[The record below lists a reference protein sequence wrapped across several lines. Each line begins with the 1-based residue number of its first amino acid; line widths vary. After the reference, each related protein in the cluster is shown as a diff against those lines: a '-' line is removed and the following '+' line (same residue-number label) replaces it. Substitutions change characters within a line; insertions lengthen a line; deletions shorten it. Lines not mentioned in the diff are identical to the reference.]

1 MTCMGS
7 LLFSP
12 LALRGLT
19 LPNRAVVPPLCQ
31 YSAVEGMANDWHMVQ
46 LGRFA
51 VGGFGLVF
59 SEVVSVLRDGRITH
73 GDLGLWSDDQV
84 APLKRITDFI
94 RSQGAVPAVQLGHAG
109 RKGSMQRPWEGNGP
123 LGPEQFARGEAT
135 WDIVSAVAK
144 PIGEG
149 FLTPAALDAGGM
161 ARIRDAFAAAAKRA
175 HAAGFEAVEV
185 HCAHGYLLHQF
196 LSPVSNTRNDGFGGD
211 LAGRMRFPLE
221 VIRAVREAWP
231 QDRPVFVRISA
242 VDGVDDGWSMA
253 DSIAFAQAM
262 RPLGVDVVDCSSGGI
277 GGSATGSKRVPRG
290 YGFQVPYAAE
300 IRREAGLATM
310 AVGLIIGAQQAEA
323 VLASGEADLVAI
335 GREAMA
341 NPNWALMAR
350 GVLEPGSTEDV
361 YAPWPP
367 QHGWWLEKRAAV
379 MDALG
384 RPPA

>member
-1 MTCMGS
+1 MGS

-12 LALRGLT
+12 LTLRGLT
-19 LPNRAVVPPLCQ
+19 IPNRAVVPPLCQ
-31 YSAVEGMANDWHMVQ
+31 YSAIEGTANDWHMVQ

-59 SEVVSVLRDGRITH
+59 SEVVSVLREGRITH
-73 GDLGLWSDDQV
+73 GDVGLWNDDQV

-94 RSQGAVPAVQLGHAG
+94 KAQGSVPAVQLGHAG

-123 LGPEQFARGEAT
+123 LGPEQFARGETT
-135 WDIVSAVAK
+135 WDIVSAVGA
-144 PIGEG
+144 PIAEG
-149 FLTPAALDAGGM
+149 HLAPAALDAGGM
-161 ARIRDAFAAAAKRA
+161 ARIRDAFASAAKRA

-196 LSPVSNTRNDGFGGD
+196 LSPLSNTRNDGFGGD

-242 VDGVDDGWSMA
+242 VDGADGGWTME

-277 GGSATGSKRVPRG
+277 GGSATGSKRIPRG
-290 YGFQVPYAAE
+290 YGFQIPYAAQ
-300 IRREAGLATM
+300 IRRDAGLATM
-310 AVGLIIGAQQAEA
+310 AVGLIIGPHQAEA
-323 VLASGEADLVAI
+323 VLAEGEADLVAI

-361 YAPWPP
+361 FATWPP

-379 MDALG
+379 MDVLG
-384 RPPA
+384 TPPA

>member
-1 MTCMGS
+1 MGS

-12 LALRGLT
+12 LTLRGLV

-31 YSAVEGMANDWHMVQ
+31 YSATEGMADDWHMVQ

-73 GDLGLWSDDQV
+73 GDLGLWSDDHI
-84 APLKRITDFI
+84 APLKRITGFI
-94 RSQGAVPAVQLGHAG
+94 KGQGSVPAVQLGHAG

-123 LGPEQFARGEAT
+123 LGAAQFAKGEGT
-135 WDIVSAVAK
+135 WDIVSAVAA

-149 FLTPAALDAGGM
+149 FLTPAALDAAGM
-161 ARIRDAFAAAAKRA
+161 ARVVEGFATGAKRA

-196 LSPVSNTRNDGFGGD
+196 LSPVSNTRNDAYGGD
-211 LAGRMRFPLE
+211 LAGRMRLPLE
-221 VIRAVREAWP
+221 VIAAVRAAWP

-242 VDGVDDGWSMA
+242 VDGVDDGWTMQ
-253 DSIAFAQAM
+253 DSLAFARAM
-262 RPLGVDVVDCSSGGI
+262 KPLGVDVVDCSSGGI

-300 IRREAGLATM
+300 IRRDVGVATM

-323 VLASGEADLVAI
+323 VLASGEADLVAV

>member
-1 MTCMGS
+1 MGS

-12 LALRGLT
+12 LTLRGLT
-19 LPNRAVVPPLCQ
+19 IPNRAVVPPLCQ

-59 SEVVSVLRDGRITH
+59 SEVVSVLRQGRITH
-73 GDLGLWSDDQV
+73 GDLGLWSDDHV

-94 RSQGAVPAVQLGHAG
+94 RSQGSVPAIQLGHAG

-123 LGPEQFARGEAT
+123 LGPEQFAKGETT

-144 PIGEG
+144 PIAEG
-149 FLTPAALDAGGM
+149 HLTPAALDAAGM
-161 ARIRDAFAAAAKRA
+161 ARIVEAFATGARRA
-175 HAAGFEAVEV
+175 RAAGFDAVEV

-196 LSPVSNTRNDGFGGD
+196 LSP
-211 LAGRMRFPLE
+211 
-221 VIRAVREAWP
+221 IRAVREAWP
-231 QDRPVFVRISA
+231 DTLPVFVRISA
-242 VDGVDDGWSMA
+242 VDGMDGGWEMA
-253 DSIAFAQAM
+253 DSLAFARAM
-262 RPLGVDVVDCSSGGI
+262 KAIGVDVVDCSSGGI

-300 IRREAGLATM
+300 IRRDTGLATM
-310 AVGLIIGAQQAEA
+310 AVGLIIGTHQAEA
-323 VLASGEADLVAI
+323 ALADGEADLIAI
-335 GREAMA
+335 GREAMN

-350 GVLEPGSTEDV
+350 GILEPGTTEEV
-361 YAPWPP
+361 FAPWPP

-379 MDALG
+379 IGALG
-384 RPPA
+384 APPA

>member
-12 LALRGLT
+12 LTLRGLT
-19 LPNRAVVPPLCQ
+19 IPNRAVVPPLCQ

-84 APLKRITDFI
+84 APLRRITDFI
-94 RSQGAVPAVQLGHAG
+94 KGQGAVPAVQLGHAG

-123 LGPEQFARGEAT
+123 LGPEQFARGESA
-135 WDIVSAVAK
+135 WDIVSAVGK

-161 ARIRDAFAAAAKRA
+161 ARIRDAFATAARRA
-175 HAAGFEAVEV
+175 HAAGFEAAEV

-196 LSPVSNTRNDGFGGD
+196 LSPVSNPRNDGFGGD

-242 VDGVDDGWSMA
+242 VDGVDDGWTME

-300 IRREAGLATM
+300 IRREVGLATM

-323 VLASGEADLVAI
+323 VLAAGEADLVAV

-361 YAPWPP
+361 YSVWPP

-379 MDALG
+379 IDALG
-384 RPPA
+384 APPA

>member
-1 MTCMGS
+1 MPS

-12 LALRGLT
+12 LTLRGLT
-19 LPNRAVVPPLCQ
+19 IPNRAVVPPLCQ
-31 YSAVEGMANDWHMVQ
+31 YSAHEGMANDWHLVQ

-73 GDLGLWSDDQV
+73 GDLGLWSDDHI

-94 RSQGAVPAVQLGHAG
+94 TAQGAVPAIQLGHAG

-123 LGPEQFARGEAT
+123 LGPEQFAKGEGS

-144 PIGEG
+144 PLADGH
-149 FLTPAALDAGGM
+149 LTPAALDAGGM
-161 ARIRDAFAAAAKRA
+161 ARIRDAFATAAKRA
-175 HAAGFEAVEV
+175 LAAGFEAVEV

-196 LSPVSNTRNDGFGGD
+196 LSPLSNTRNDGFGGD

-231 QDRPVFVRISA
+231 EDRPVFVRISA
-242 VDGVDDGWSMA
+242 VDGAEGGWEMT
-253 DSIAFAQAM
+253 DSLAFARAM
-262 RPLGVDVVDCSSGGI
+262 RSLGVDVVDCSSGGI

-290 YGFQVPYAAE
+290 YGFQVPYAAQ
-300 IRREAGLATM
+300 IRREVGLMTM
-310 AVGLIIGAQQAEA
+310 AVGLIIGPHQAEA

-350 GVLEPGSTEDV
+350 GVLEPGSTEQV
-361 YAPWPP
+361 FAPWPP

-379 MDALG
+379 IDALG
-384 RPPA
+384 APPG

>member
-1 MTCMGS
+1 
-7 LLFSP
+7 
-12 LALRGLT
+12 
-19 LPNRAVVPPLCQ
+19 
-31 YSAVEGMANDWHMVQ
+31 MADDWHMVQ

-59 SEVVSVLRDGRITH
+59 TEVVSVLRDGRITH
-73 GDLGLWSDDQV
+73 GDLGLWSDDHV
-84 APLKRITDFI
+84 APLKRIADFI
-94 RSQGAVPAVQLGHAG
+94 RAQGAVPAMQLGHAG

-123 LGPEQFARGEAT
+123 LGPQQFARGEST
-135 WDIVSAVAK
+135 WDIVSAVAQ
-144 PIGEG
+144 PLADGH
-149 FLTPAALDAGGM
+149 LTPAALDAGGM
-161 ARIRDAFAAAAKRA
+161 ARIRDAFAIAARRA
-175 HAAGFEAVEV
+175 RAAGYEAIEV

-196 LSPVSNTRNDGFGGD
+196 LSPVSNMRNDGFGGD

-231 QDRPVFVRISA
+231 EDRPVFVRISA
-242 VDGVDDGWSMA
+242 VDGVDGGWTMQ
-253 DSIAFAQAM
+253 DSLAFAQAM

-290 YGFQVPYAAE
+290 YGFQVPYAAQ

-310 AVGLIIGAQQAEA
+310 AVGLIIGPHQAEA
-323 VLASGEADLVAI
+323 VLAEGEADLIAV

-361 YAPWPP
+361 YAVWPA

-384 RPPA
+384 TPPG

>member
-1 MTCMGS
+1 MGS

-12 LALRGLT
+12 LTLRGLT
-19 LPNRAVVPPLCQ
+19 IPNRAVVPPLCQ

-59 SEVVSVLRDGRITH
+59 SEVVSVLREGRITH
-73 GDLGLWSDDQV
+73 GDLGLWSDDHV
-84 APLKRITDFI
+84 APLKRIADFI
-94 RSQGAVPAVQLGHAG
+94 RSQGSVPAIQLGHAG

-123 LGPEQFARGEAT
+123 LGADQFAKGETT
-135 WDIVSAVAK
+135 WDIVSAVAR
-144 PIGEG
+144 PIAEG
-149 FLTPAALDAGGM
+149 HLTPAALDAAGM
-161 ARIRDAFAAAAKRA
+161 ARIVEAFATGARRA
-175 HAAGFEAVEV
+175 RAAGFDAVEV

-196 LSPVSNTRNDGFGGD
+196 LSPLSNTRNDAYGGD

-231 QDRPVFVRISA
+231 DTLPVFVRISA
-242 VDGVDDGWSMA
+242 VDGMEGGWEMA
-253 DSIAFAQAM
+253 DSLAFARAM
-262 RPLGVDVVDCSSGGI
+262 KAIGVDVVDCSSGGI

-300 IRREAGLATM
+300 IRRDTGLATM
-310 AVGLIIGAQQAEA
+310 AVGLIIGPHQAEA
-323 VLASGEADLVAI
+323 ALADGEADLIAI
-335 GREAMA
+335 GREAMN

-350 GVLEPGSTEDV
+350 GVLEPGSTEEV
-361 YAPWPP
+361 FAPWPP

-379 MDALG
+379 IGALG
-384 RPPA
+384 APPA

>member
-1 MTCMGS
+1 MGS

-12 LALRGLT
+12 LTLRGLT
-19 LPNRAVVPPLCQ
+19 IPNRAVVPPLCQ

-84 APLKRITDFI
+84 APLRRITDFI
-94 RSQGAVPAVQLGHAG
+94 KGQGAVPAVQLGHAG

-123 LGPEQFARGEAT
+123 LGPEQFARGESA
-135 WDIVSAVAK
+135 WDIVSAVGK

-161 ARIRDAFAAAAKRA
+161 ARIRDAFATAARRA
-175 HAAGFEAVEV
+175 HAAGFEAAEV

-196 LSPVSNTRNDGFGGD
+196 LSPVSNPRNDGFGGD

-242 VDGVDDGWSMA
+242 VDGVDDGWTME

-300 IRREAGLATM
+300 IRREVGLATM

-323 VLASGEADLVAI
+323 VLAAGEADLVAV

-361 YAPWPP
+361 YSVWPP

-379 MDALG
+379 IDALG
-384 RPPA
+384 APPA

>member
-1 MTCMGS
+1 MAS

-12 LALRGLT
+12 LTLRGLT
-19 LPNRAVVPPLCQ
+19 IPNRAVVPPLCQ
-31 YSAVEGMANDWHMVQ
+31 YSAQEGMANDWHMVQ

-59 SEVVSVLRDGRITH
+59 TEVVSVLRDGRITH
-73 GDLGLWSDDQV
+73 GDLGLWSDEHIG
-84 APLKRITDFI
+84 PLRRIADFI
-94 RSQGAVPAVQLGHAG
+94 RAQGAVPAMQLGHAG

-123 LGPEQFARGEAT
+123 LGPEQFAKGEGT

-144 PIGEG
+144 PLAEG
-149 FLTPAALDAGGM
+149 HLTPAALDAAGM
-161 ARIRDAFAAAAKRA
+161 ARIRDAFATAARRA
-175 HAAGFEAVEV
+175 RAAGYEAIEV

-196 LSPVSNTRNDGFGGD
+196 LSPISNTRNDGFGGD
-211 LAGRMRFPLE
+211 LAGRMRFPLD

-231 QDRPVFVRISA
+231 EDRPVFVRISA
-242 VDGVDDGWSMA
+242 VDGMEGGWTME
-253 DSIAFAQAM
+253 DSLAFAAAM
-262 RPLGVDVVDCSSGGI
+262 KPLGVDVVDCSSGGI

-290 YGFQVPYAAE
+290 YGFQVPYAAQ
-300 IRREAGLATM
+300 IRREVGLATM
-310 AVGLIIGAQQAEA
+310 AVGLIIGPHQAEA
-323 VLASGEADLVAI
+323 VLAAGEADLIAV

-361 YAPWPP
+361 YACWPP

-379 MDALG
+379 MQALG
-384 RPPA
+384 TPPD

>member
-1 MTCMGS
+1 MGS

-12 LALRGLT
+12 LTLRGLT

-94 RSQGAVPAVQLGHAG
+94 KSQGAVPAVQLGHAG

-123 LGPEQFARGEAT
+123 LGAEQFARGEST

-161 ARIRDAFAAAAKRA
+161 ARIRDAFAVAAKRA
-175 HAAGFEAVEV
+175 HDAGCEAVEV

-242 VDGVDDGWSMA
+242 VDGVDDGWSMQ

-310 AVGLIIGAQQAEA
+310 AVGLIVGAQQAEA

-361 YAPWPP
+361 FAPWPP

-379 MDALG
+379 MEALG
-384 RPPA
+384 APPG